1 MIRAVFAAITALFLL
16 GPLASPARAQSD
28 DIQGVIASQIEAF
41 KVDDFVTAFTY
52 ASPTI
57 KRLFGTP
64 ERFGAM
70 VQQGFPM
77 VWRPADVTYLAQE
90 MRDGMTYQNVLIK
103 DGSGGLFTFEYEM
116 IETENGWQ
124 INGVRPL
131 QDPPVAA

>member
-1 MIRAVFAAITALFLL
+1 MIRVILAIVLALSVT
-16 GPLASPARAQSD
+16 GPARAQSG

-41 KVDDFVTAFTY
+41 KVDDFATAFTY

-70 VQQGFPM
+70 VKQGFPM
-77 VWRPADVTYLAQE
+77 VWRPAGVTYLAQE

-103 DGSGGLFTFEYEM
+103 DASGGLFTFEYEM
-116 IETENGWQ
+116 IQTENGWQ

-131 QDPPVAA
+131 QDPPVTA

>member
-1 MIRAVFAAITALFLL
+1 MIRIIFAAMTALFLMA
-16 GPLASPARAQSD
+16 PLTGPARAQSD
-28 DIQGVIASQIEAF
+28 DIQGVIASQLEAF
-41 KVDDFVTAFTY
+41 KVDDFATAFTY

-57 KRLFGTP
+57 KRLFGTA

-70 VQQGFPM
+70 VKQGYPM

-90 MRDGMTYQNVLIK
+90 MRDGMTYQNVLIQ

-116 IETENGWQ
+116 IQTENGWQ

>member
-1 MIRAVFAAITALFLL
+1 MIRVIFAVLVAFSFM
-16 GPLASPARAQSD
+16 GPARAQSG

-41 KVDDFVTAFTY
+41 KVDDFATAFTY

-70 VQQGFPM
+70 VRQGFPM

-90 MRDGMTYQNVLIK
+90 RRNGMTYQNVLIK
-103 DGSGGLFTFEYEM
+103 DASGGLFTFEYEM

-131 QDPPVAA
+131 LDPPVAA